1 MAKENDNPLVLRDTD
16 GTEYNLLEGPG
27 KDSKYVVEAR
37 EKLMERLQINEL
49 ATDLANVGKFMLMA
63 HCGVMGHLQ
72 LELKVR
78 ERLQSVV
85 KLCDDTVFTLNEFD
99 RASDSAIS
107 NMAIAYEYL
116 TEGFEDIALETLQ
129 DVSETSKNMAIES
142 SKLQQRFGDEATK
155 VEEVHKDT
163 LIERSAVEKANI
175 QTKDDIVQQKQE
187 QINTQSML
195 TEAAA
200 EEKKASEKL
209 EKTLKKEKETA
220 EERRRIAQQLKNEL
234 DEVQEKLDAADSEA
248 RMACNQAET
257 GFWAGVR
264 STVTHL
270 VGGRTKDDVNADKV
284 QISYSNIEHQHQ
296 DALLKSKE
304 LKEAEDKMA
313 KLLKDDRELYAK
325 QVEERRKEREEA
337 RKKMAEVAR
346 KLVKSISEENVQKE
360 SLSCLHHA
368 LTALRNLQSI
378 MEVATNFWRETHS
391 ACNAITGNT
400 MTKRLDKLKALEV
413 EQRKKLWSTRGLK
426 MEAIK
431 YYAQW
436 VAIQQ
441 MCSISRESLINS
453 QRQVHMF
460 VRQNPT
466 KEQGKE
472 LLQSLAKELA
482 KLDIQPL
489 ELEDA
494 KKDELKD
501 AKKDD

>member
-27 KDSKYVVEAR
+27 KDSKYVVQAR

-49 ATDLANVGKFMLMA
+49 AADLANVGKFMLMA

-163 LIERSAVEKANI
+163 LTERSAVEKANI
-175 QTKDDIVQQKQE
+175 KTTKDIVQQKQE
-187 QINTQSML
+187 QIDTQSML
-195 TEAAA
+195 TKAAA
-200 EEKKASEKL
+200 EEEKTLKEL
-209 EKTLKKEKETA
+209 EKTLKAENKTA
-220 EERRRIAQQLKNEL
+220 EERRKIAQQLKNDL
-234 DEVQEKLDAADSEA
+234 DKVQEKLDAADSEA
-248 RMACNQAET
+248 RMALNQAAT
-257 GFWAGVR
+257 GFWGSIGNAF
-264 STVTHL
+264 THL
-270 VGGRTKDDVNADKV
+270 IGEKTEDDINAEKV

-296 DALLKSKE
+296 DALIKSKE
-304 LKEAEDKMA
+304 LKEAEDKKA
-313 KLLKDDRELYAK
+313 KLLKEERELYAK
-325 QVEERRKEREEA
+325 QLEERRKEREEA
-337 RKKMAEVAR
+337 RKKMAEAAR
-346 KLVKSISEENVQKE
+346 QLAESIFEENVQKE
-360 SLSCLHHA
+360 SLYCLHYA
-368 LTALRNLQSI
+368 LTALRHLQNI
-378 MEVATNFWRETHS
+378 MQVATNFWRETHS

-400 MTKRLDKLKALEV
+400 MTKRLDRLKALEV

-441 MCSISRESLINS
+441 MCSISRESIINS

-472 LLQSLAKELA
+472 LLQKLAKELA
-482 KLDIQPL
+482 KLDIQPPK
-489 ELEDA
+489 LEDA
-494 KKDELKD
+494 KKDD
-501 AKKDD
+501 